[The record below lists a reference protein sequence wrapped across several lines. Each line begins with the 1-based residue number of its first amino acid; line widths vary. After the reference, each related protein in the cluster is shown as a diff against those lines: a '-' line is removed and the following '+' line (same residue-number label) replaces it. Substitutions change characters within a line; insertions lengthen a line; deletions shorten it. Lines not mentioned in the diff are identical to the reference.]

1 MPFLFLFLM
10 QGTQESRTL
19 DEPNLHFC
27 WNWESRDLDF
37 ILKAKFFSL
46 CRKHLNSIWFY
57 FSLFSLFSFFFSSFS
72 PFFPSFPPPNLFLS
86 FPSFQFS
93 FLTYVSVAWSIPE
106 YFGKWTLLKGKCY
119 FYYKN
124 VI

>member
-1 MPFLFLFLM
+1 MPFLFLFLL
-10 QGTQESRTL
+10 QGTQESCTL
-19 DEPNLHFC
+19 DEPSLHFC

-57 FSLFSLFSFFFSSFS
+57 FSLFFLFSFFFSPIPSS
-72 PFFPSFPPPNLFLS
+72 LPSFPPPNLCFS
-86 FPSFQFS
+86 FSSFQSS
-93 FLTYVSVAWSIPE
+93 FFTYVLVAWNIPE
-106 YFGKWTLLKGKCY
+106 YFGKWILLKGKYY